1 MIYLIMDREYKQST
15 DMYKLLDL
23 KRSLLMSVYEEK
35 KQKTKKLIQ
44 QTFIDILEHKSF
56 ESITVGDIAKRANIN
71 RGTFYLHYLDKFDLL
86 DQIEQRLFFDLGE
99 HIDELQA
106 RYLRSQ
112 TFEKEQ
118 EQLADGLFSFIKGHA
133 PVLKILLSD
142 RGRAGFHLRFK
153 NSFSEKVRKN
163 LEQHESFYVD
173 LQVPIDYFLS
183 FITSAFLGLIEQ
195 WIQNDLDKTP
205 EEMTSLYIDIILFIQ
220 RKRLN

>member
-153 NSFSEKVRKN
+153 DSFSEKVRKN